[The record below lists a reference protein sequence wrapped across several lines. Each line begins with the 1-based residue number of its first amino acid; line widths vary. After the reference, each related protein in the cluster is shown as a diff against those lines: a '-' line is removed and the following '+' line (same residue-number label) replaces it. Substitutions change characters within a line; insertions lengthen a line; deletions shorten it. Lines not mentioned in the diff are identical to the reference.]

1 MAQTCINR
9 STAEFKNVA
18 EALGSPI
25 EANYLM
31 NKWQKANSTDALPTV
46 SEVMQYKKDQKVYNN
61 LKTQEFTGAL
71 YANLSRLGIISKFKG
86 DYYVVSSRNRTYD
99 PAIRKYNLDRLYNY
113 LRVNHIPKE
122 AISRRSKGKGLVID
136 IERNVFTPSDVIPS
150 ARNFN
155 TPHSREVVRHLMRM
169 FPQLSVVMLSPA
181 DAKKAYDDLPM
192 EQKSK
197 VPFKDIRSFY
207 VDGKAVLIEGRV
219 TDDVAIEEI
228 LHPFID
234 SVYIDNNELFGK
246 LLKEARKSF
255 PELSQEIND
264 AYNNR
269 RGFSEK
275 HRQLELV
282 TQALSRHFNKEFTE
296 NETRPFKTAVK
307 EFLNWFMDIIKNL
320 SEYLTGKAFSA
331 RSISQNATLSGIAR
345 LLNTS
350 GIEFKIDRVADRKV
364 RYNLTSGAKIA
375 YDSATNSGNAVQKEI
390 VRQLFHGAVHS
401 PNDIGILAASAYNR
415 KSPMLVLDQK
425 THTYKDINDIER
437 SWKSTTERFGGKKS
451 PDKQAE
457 MDEKYAINMA
467 LGNNFDSITE
477 ALAAGLTKQ
486 EAFERVKQDAEE
498 VGGQVILTE
507 EQAGQAFDD
516 IDDALYN
523 KDSGLLR
530 DGSVAIPQV
539 TVYDEATGTA
549 GTIDLLIV
557 KPDGTLKI
565 VDLKTSKDGVNDYQG
580 IAGKKLMYDKQWD
593 VEENSELVEKGL
605 LKKGKNGKGKL
616 SKRQKHSLQV
626 NMYKRMLQNMGY
638 TMSIDKD
645 AVSTIHVKV
654 GIKGKAE
661 NQSFTGEFT
670 YEGEQTHP
678 PGQNQPYVDALI
690 PLNIDQTLKEEIDE
704 TMNQS
709 PESIQE
715 ATLEELLD
723 GEERQPE
730 NIEVAPEFSII
741 TQALR
746 TYQIGLIKKQ
756 EALNQLNKQVYLGR
770 HQTTAQLEEQIL
782 NSISAINIALGSGPS
797 ARSRIFSSLMRDALR
812 QINEFKTYV
821 EDPKNFAKPEYIS
834 YVLNFD
840 GFMETFQGLYK
851 LQDSAELNATQ
862 KSLVLNLQI
871 QANDLVGVG
880 SFDNYTPGIIDNA
893 IENYVRTIVKNTS
906 SRNFTEDML
915 DDLMKFGEDID
926 VIELQTR
933 DLATSKDTLLALMDK
948 IYKSKKQELLD
959 KIQDRERII
968 QSSASKLQKLAGIK
982 DPQDLYDF
990 MLEFDKDGEFTGMY
1004 VQEIGPQYYAR
1015 MQELRDALYD
1025 STGQPKEFRDI
1036 SDRASASLED
1046 IEYNIKLAEAKEKF
1060 ADFFRAETI
1069 GLNDQPAN
1077 GSYHKYTEEFK
1088 AERSKYQY
1096 FVAGGKH
1103 GYWKRKSD
1111 ISDRAYDRFMAKYF
1125 RTSLEQDGKT
1135 VAKRGK
1141 NGQFTGEV
1149 KTIYNVSPY
1158 PRPEFREVRVEQS
1171 LRDDAGNVISNS
1183 LRSEKYEAIMNDDT
1197 ALGQAKKEFY
1207 LMFKKLFED
1216 DLLNKIPASQR
1227 GQMLGKVPVMRGKI
1241 FQDLK
1246 AKPNLGTKLFAK
1258 TTRGIK
1264 NLFTTT
1270 MQQRT
1275 VFADEKGQIV
1285 DSMPIFYTGST
1296 RNDEVL
1302 KGIDAKIEELNQ
1314 NRSDGKI
1321 KLDPYKKQIAELKGL
1336 RMAEESKPAKG
1347 ELNKDMGNALLK
1359 FASMAEHYETMGS
1372 VDDTMKAML
1381 KQIERRQYK
1390 TPDGKIKQV
1399 VKSKLGFEEKATIK
1413 GTDSNILRR
1422 AKKWMNMVYYDNDQ
1436 MTKGF
1441 FEKVSDGLIQLSS
1454 LSYVAFNPFG
1464 NFNNY
1469 VLGRINDNIEAIGG
1483 RFYSK
1488 DAYLRSSL
1496 EYNKRGIPDMIK
1508 RLASS
1513 AKGLGG
1519 PKGGYDPEQ
1528 ANSKYEAFVE
1538 LYRMM
1543 DSDAEIRES
1552 GSDIDRVGKSYF
1564 KRFMEWGYTLQDAA
1578 EWNVQTKVGM
1588 AMVIDTMVRNEDTG
1602 EILSLYDAHDFSAD
1616 SHDLKMKEGNWTVV
1630 KVDNKNLNEE
1640 GNPEVLRDM
1649 GEYNDQFRYQ
1659 LRNQMREVNKQ
1670 IHGNYAYEDRM
1681 VMQSSTVGKLAAQF
1695 HKWIAPAMRARFDKE
1710 YYDENLGWME
1720 GRYKSWWGFMGH
1732 TRRQLAKG
1740 NFKFNEYAAGF
1751 LEDNGYLE
1759 NGDYQDNER
1768 ALNRLQGFYR
1778 SMGEIG
1784 IMLLTVLIKEVMQSM
1799 WADDGDEGDLEKR
1812 MENILM
1818 YQADRTLKELI
1829 LFVPF
1834 LGSKEQMQMIKS
1846 PIASTRTMGELGEA
1860 MFSLIETPFY
1870 AITQDRN
1877 SFYENSAVVYQRG
1890 RRKGMLK
1897 LAKQWQDTIPILY
1910 SIKKWQNYLDMKNF
1924 FIK

>member
-31 NKWQKANSTDALPTV
+31 SKWQKANNTDALPTV
-46 SEVMQYKKDQKVYNN
+46 AQVIQYKKDQKAFNN
-61 LKTQEFTGAL
+61 LKTKEFTDAL
-71 YANLSRLGIISKFKG
+71 YANLVRLGILTKFKG
-86 DYYVVSSRNRTYD
+86 DYYIVSSRNRMYD
-99 PAIRKYNLDRLYNY
+99 PAIRKYNIDRLYNY

-122 AISRRSKGKGLVID
+122 SIKRRTKGKGLVID
-136 IERNVFTPSDVIPS
+136 IERNVFTPSDIIPA
-150 ARNFN
+150 ARAFN

-169 FPQLSVVMLSPA
+169 FPQVSVVMLSPA
-181 DAKKAYDDLPM
+181 DAKKAYDDLP
-192 EQKSK
+192 EQQKSK

-207 VDGKAVLIEGRV
+207 VDGKAILIEGRV

-234 SVYIDNNELFGK
+234 SVYVDNIELFNN
-246 LLKEARKSF
+246 LLKEAKKSF

-264 AYNNR
+264 AYRSN

-296 NETRPFKTAVK
+296 NETKSFKTAVK
-307 EFLNWFMDIIKNL
+307 QFMKWFMDIIKNL
-320 SEYLTGKAFSA
+320 SEYLTGKPFSA
-331 RSISQNATLSGIAR
+331 RSISQNATLTGIAK

-350 GIEFKIDRVADRKV
+350 GIEFKIDRIADRKV
-364 RYNLTSGAKIA
+364 RYNLTGGAKIA
-375 YDSATNSGNAVQKEI
+375 YDRAMESGNAVQKEI
-390 VRQLFHGAVHS
+390 ARQLFHSAVHS
-401 PNDIGILAASAYNR
+401 PQDIGILAASSYNR
-415 KSPMLVLDQK
+415 KSPMLVLNQM

-437 SWKSTTERFGGKKS
+437 AWKSTTERFSGKKS
-451 PDKQAE
+451 PEKQAE
-457 MDEKYAINMA
+457 MDEKYAINQA

-477 ALAAGLTKQ
+477 ALAAGLTKKQ
-486 EAFERVKQDAEE
+486 AFERVKEDAEE
-498 VGGQVILTE
+498 VGGAVILTE
-507 EQAGQAFDD
+507 EQAGRAYDD
-516 IDDALYN
+516 INDALYD
-523 KDSGLLR
+523 KERGLLR
-530 DGSVAIPQV
+530 DGSIALPQV

-549 GTIDLLIV
+549 GTIDLLVI
-557 KPDGTLKI
+557 KPDGTLKVI
-565 VDLKTSKDGVNDYQG
+565 DLKTSKDGIKDYQG
-580 IAGKKLMYDKQWD
+580 IAGKRLMYDKQWE

-605 LKKGKNGKGKL
+605 LKKDKNGKGKL
-616 SKRQKHSLQV
+616 SKRQKHNLQV

-638 TMSIDKD
+638 TVSTEPD

-654 GIKGKAE
+654 GIKGTGK
-661 NQSFTGEFT
+661 NQTFTGKFD

-690 PLNIDQTLKEEIDE
+690 PLNVDKTAKEEIDE
-704 TMNQS
+704 AMAQS
-709 PESIQE
+709 PESVQS
-715 ATLEELLD
+715 ASLEELLD
-723 GEERQPE
+723 SEEQQPE
-730 NIEVAPEFSII
+730 GVEVSPEYSII

-746 TYQIGLIKKQ
+746 TYQKGLIKKQ
-756 EALNQLNKQVYLGR
+756 EALNQLNKQTFLGR
-770 HQTTAQLEEQIL
+770 HQTTSQLQEQIL

-812 QINEFKTYV
+812 QINEFKNYV
-821 EDPKNFAKPEYIS
+821 EDPKNFSKPEYIS

-840 GFMETFQGLYK
+840 RFMETFQGLYK
-851 LQDSAELNATQ
+851 LQDSTELNATQ
-862 KSLVLNLQI
+862 KSLVLTLQTR
-871 QANDLVGVG
+871 ANDLVGVG

-906 SRNFTEDML
+906 SRNFTEEML
-915 DDLMKFGEDID
+915 DDLMKFGEDIN
-926 VIELQTR
+926 VVELQTR

-948 IYKSKKQELLD
+948 IYKAKKQELLD
-959 KIQDRERII
+959 KIQDRERTI
-968 QSSASKLQKLAGIK
+968 QAAASKLQKIAGIK

-990 MLEFDKDGEFTGMY
+990 MLEFDEAGEFTGMY

-1015 MQELRDALYD
+1015 MKELRDALFD
-1025 STGQPKEFRDI
+1025 STGQPKQFRDI
-1036 SDRASASLED
+1036 SDIASASIED
-1046 IEYNIKLAEAKEKF
+1046 IEYNIELAKAKEKF

-1069 GLNDQPAN
+1069 GLNDQPAD
-1077 GSYHKYTEEFK
+1077 GPYHKYTDEFK
-1088 AERSKYQY
+1088 TERAKYQY
-1096 FVAGGKH
+1096 FVANGKH
-1103 GYWKRKSD
+1103 GFWKRKSD
-1111 ISDRAYDRFMAKYF
+1111 ISDRAYDRFLAKYF
-1125 RTSLEQDGKT
+1125 RVGMEQDEMT

-1141 NGQFTGEV
+1141 NGQFTGET
-1149 KTIYNVSPY
+1149 KTIYNTTPY
-1158 PRPEFREVRVEQS
+1158 PRPEFRVVRAEQP
-1171 LRDDAGNVISNS
+1171 LRDDAGNITHEN
-1183 LRSEKYEAIMNDDT
+1183 LRSAKYEAIMKDDT
-1197 ALGQAKKEFY
+1197 ALGQARKEFY

-1216 DLLNKIPASQR
+1216 DLLNKLPANQR
-1227 GQMLGKVPVMRGKI
+1227 SQMLGKVPVIRGKL

-1246 AKPNLGTKLFAK
+1246 GKPNLVTKMFAK
-1258 TTRGIK
+1258 SSRGIK

-1275 VFADEKGQIV
+1275 VFADETGQIV
-1285 DSMPIFYTGST
+1285 DSMPIFYTGKT
-1296 RNDEVL
+1296 RNDEIL
-1302 KGIDAKIEELNQ
+1302 KGIDEKIEQLNQ
-1314 NRSDGKI
+1314 ERADGKI
-1321 KLDPYKKQIAELKGL
+1321 KLDPFKKKMAELKGL
-1336 RMAEESKPAKG
+1336 RMEEESKPSRG

-1372 VDDTMKAML
+1372 VEDTMKAML

-1390 TPDGKIKQV
+1390 TSDGKIKKV
-1399 VKSKLGFEEKATIK
+1399 VKTKLGFEEKATIK
-1413 GTDSNILRR
+1413 GSDSNILRR

-1436 MTKGF
+1436 LTKGF

-1483 RFYSK
+1483 RFYSAE
-1488 DAYLRSSL
+1488 AYKRSSI
-1496 EYNKRGIPDMIK
+1496 EYNKRGIPDMIH

-1513 AKGLGG
+1513 AKSIGG
-1519 PKGGYDPEQ
+1519 PRGGYDPDK

-1543 DSDAEIRES
+1543 DSQAEIRES
-1552 GSDIDRVGKSYF
+1552 GSEIDRVGKSYF
-1564 KRFMEWGYTLQDAA
+1564 RRFMDWGYTLQDAA

-1588 AMVIDTMVRNEDTG
+1588 AMVIDTMVRNEETG
-1602 EILSLYDAHDFSAD
+1602 EILSLYDAHDFDAKT
-1616 SHDLKMKEGNWTVV
+1616 HELKMKEGDWTVV
-1630 KVDNKNLNEE
+1630 KVDNKNLDDD
-1640 GNPEVLRDM
+1640 GNPQVLRDM
-1649 GEYNDQFRYQ
+1649 GKYDDQFRYQ

-1695 HKWIAPAMRARFDKE
+1695 HKWVAPAMRARFDKE

-1720 GRYKSWWGFMGH
+1720 GRYKSWWSFMGY
-1732 TRRQLAKG
+1732 TRRQLAQG
-1740 NFKFNEYAAGF
+1740 NFKFNQYAEGF
-1751 LEDNGYLE
+1751 LEDNGYLKD
-1759 NGDYQDNER
+1759 GDWQDNQK

-1778 SMGEIG
+1778 SMGEMG
-1784 IMLLTVLIKEVMQSM
+1784 IILLTVLIKELMQSL
-1799 WADDGDEGDLEKR
+1799 WADDGDESDLEKR
-1812 MENILM
+1812 AENILM

-1829 LFVPF
+1829 LFIPII
-1834 LGSKEQMQMIKS
+1834 GSQEQMQMVKS

-1870 AITQDRN
+1870 AITQSGDDFYAN
-1877 SFYENSAVVYQRG
+1877 SSVVYQRG
-1890 RRKGMLK
+1890 RRKGQLK
-1897 LAKQWQDTIPILY
+1897 LAKEWQDAVPILY
-1910 SIKKWQNYLDMKNF
+1910 TIKKWQNYLDMKNF